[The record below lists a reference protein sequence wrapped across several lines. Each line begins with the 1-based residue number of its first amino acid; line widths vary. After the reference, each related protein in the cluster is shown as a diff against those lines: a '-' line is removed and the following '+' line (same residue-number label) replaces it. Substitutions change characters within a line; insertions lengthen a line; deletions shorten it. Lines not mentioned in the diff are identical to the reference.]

1 MQPEIFELVDVDHD
15 EIQTSLALIVHPK
28 MNSGNEFP
36 SAFAPVFTALRRS
49 VSLRRDKSARF
60 QCGIRNADC
69 GIVPL
74 KTMSRLM
81 SAATGEKISS
91 RRQFDARQRGL
102 KCAEKFFLLPDDG
115 IRRGQL
121 LFQSQAG
128 ARLGEAQDAPPAS
141 QLDEVELNFIAVNH
155 KFILLEICEIA
166 TGD

>member
-1 MQPEIFELVDVDHD
+1 
-15 EIQTSLALIVHPK
+15 
-28 MNSGNEFP
+28 MNTGKEFP
-36 SAFAPVFTALRRS
+36 SAFIRY
-49 VSLRRDKSARF
+49 RRDQSAFGVAAFGRKPPCEFPSLFAALCRDAATSARF
-60 QCGIRNADC
+60 PCGIQIADC

-155 KFILLEICEIA
+155 KFILLEIREIA